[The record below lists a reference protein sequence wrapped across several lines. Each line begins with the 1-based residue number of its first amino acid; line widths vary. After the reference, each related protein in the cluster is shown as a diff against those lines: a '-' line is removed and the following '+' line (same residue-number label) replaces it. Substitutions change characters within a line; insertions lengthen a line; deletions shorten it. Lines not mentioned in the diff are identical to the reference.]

1 MGKFSQ
7 AMDKDL
13 GKPGSPAQ
21 QEKTPD
27 PFSEEPSAPPVAKET
42 PPAPNAFDGAFDSP
56 PEAPPA
62 PPRKKVETPPR
73 QPEAPVAPK
82 VENTRPAPPQPKQAP
97 PRPAQ
102 PQPAQPKPAQPR
114 VAQPKPEPARQQV
127 EEPYPEFVSK
137 DPRKRRFASSAPKLN
152 KVRSGQIPKGLITAT
167 KPNSIASEQFRLLK
181 NNILFPEKG
190 TPPRSIM
197 ITSPSPNEGKSFV
210 AANLA
215 VSIANSIDEYVLLMD
230 CDLRAPTI
238 HQLFEMDGNRGLSD
252 YLSSGIPLAPLL
264 SKSFLDK
271 LTVLPGGQIPPNPS
285 ELLSS
290 EQMRR
295 LLSELKSRYSDRY
308 IIVDAPPPNITSE
321 TNAIARIVDGIIIV
335 IRQGITRKKDVQDII
350 DIYGRDK
357 ILGVIKN
364 FSTKQPV
371 ASYRYQQYGYPKN

>member
-7 AMDKDL
+7 AMDKDG
-13 GKPGSPAQ
+13 GKKKTGTISGSA
-21 QEKTPD
+21 
-27 PFSEEPSAPPVAKET
+27 
-42 PPAPNAFDGAFDSP
+42 
-56 PEAPPA
+56 
-62 PPRKKVETPPR
+62 
-73 QPEAPVAPK
+73 
-82 VENTRPAPPQPKQAP
+82 
-97 PRPAQ
+97 PRPASS
-102 PQPAQPKPAQPR
+102 PPPRVEEKDPATPASVKVDATKERTASSIPVPPDSQPR
-114 VAQPKPEPARQQV
+114 VAPKKAPRQEQGDAPDPGPEQDP
-127 EEPYPEFVSK
+127 PFPEFVSK
-137 DPRKRRFASSAPKLN
+137 DPRHRRMGNLRPKLN
-152 KVRSGQIPKGLITAT
+152 KVQRGVPQGLITAT

-215 VSIANSIDEYVLLMD
+215 VSIAKSIDEYVLLMD
-230 CDLRAPTI
+230 CDLRSPTI
-238 HQLFEMDGNRGLSD
+238 HQMFEMDGNRGLSD
-252 YLSSGIPLAPLL
+252 YLASGIPLAPLL
-264 SKSFLDK
+264 TRSFLEK

-308 IIVDAPPPNITSE
+308 IIVDAPPPTITSE

-335 IRQGITRKKDVQDII
+335 VRQGMTRKKDVEDII

-364 FSTKQPV
+364 FAKERPIST
-371 ASYRYQQYGYPKN
+371 YRYQQYGYPKN